1 MPEVKAGQQLYENTE
16 KPKKVTLARER
27 SRHLFN
33 KARFPNADPSP
44 VSRCRGQAGQTAATR
59 RTGSGSAPHAPV
71 ATAGKTGP
79 EAGERPRSACFPD
92 PEIITRAEVTTAG
105 AVSGFLLFNEEVLM
119 IKHRHYILKI
129 LKHISK

>member
-44 VSRCRGQAGQTAATR
+44 VSRCRGQAGQTAATC

-79 EAGERPRSACFPD
+79 EAGDSPRSTCFPD
-92 PEIITRAEVTTAG
+92 PEITRAEVTTAG
-105 AVSGFLLFNEEVLM
+105 AVSGFLLFSEEVLM
-119 IKHRHYILKI
+119 IKHRHSILKI